1 MFENIPEEM
10 RSFPQW
16 VVWRYEDRGPKPT
29 KVPYSPTDPARH
41 ADVTAPETWA
51 TFAQAVETADKHKF
65 DGIGF
70 VFTKNDPFAGIDL
83 DDAKGD
89 TATLDR
95 QLKVYKEFDSYSE
108 SSPSNLGLH
117 IIVKGSVPSGRRR
130 SSIEVYSDGRFFT
143 MTGKVYHASPVQERH
158 DLLNVLWAQMA
169 GGSDA
174 AKAFYDP
181 LAPQKQSDEEVVAQ
195 CLKAVNGDKA
205 QLLLQG
211 KWEDAG
217 YPSQSEADFSL
228 IDILAFYTQNREQI
242 RRIFSQT
249 PLGARDKA
257 KRNNYVN
264 RMIDRSFDRMLP
276 PVDFDGLANAMSD
289 RLAAQS
295 KTNDG
300 ASSNGRTP
308 AFEAV
313 NVGSIPAAPTN
324 NSPIAPS
331 MPTESPPQ
339 GIQRPPGLLGDIAD
353 YVYATAP
360 RPVYEYAVAA
370 AIGLM
375 AGICGRAYNVSGTG
389 LNQYILALGETG
401 TGKEAIASGIGR
413 LMAAV
418 KTQVP
423 SAIEFIGPSE
433 IASGQAL
440 RKFITK
446 TRTPSFVSII
456 GEMGLRMQQMG
467 INNASSHEMALYRI
481 LLDLYTKS
489 GKNQSLDKSIFA
501 DAANNSE
508 IVEAPAFSVLGE
520 STPTRFYPHLTEDM
534 VSDGLLPRF
543 LVIEYHGERMPLN
556 EKHTETKPTFQLINT
571 LCELCAY
578 ALNRMHNNSVIDV
591 MSDYNAQRIFADY
604 ERWTTAQINTVSKDA
619 IRQLYNRAHLKVLKL
634 AALAAVGAKP
644 YQPEITS
651 EHVLW
656 AIRLVNADVEAMMA
670 KFRDGKIGT
679 SSTADK
685 QDEELR
691 NAINAWV
698 SGKWNDLKAYKVG
711 TMELHRAHIIPYSYL
726 SRRLISQAAFKN
738 DRRGSTAAIKAAIQN
753 LIDASFIVEC
763 GKKEMKERYGF
774 DGRSFMVADIW
785 NLGR

>member
-1 MFENIPEEM
+1 MYENIPEEM
-10 RSFPQW
+10 RNYPQW
-16 VVWRYEDRGPKPT
+16 VVWCYEDRGPKPT
-29 KVPYSPTDPARH
+29 KVPYSPIDPARH
-41 ADVTAPETWA
+41 ADVTDASTWA
-51 TFAQAVETADKHKF
+51 AFYQAVDAAAVHKM

-89 TATLDR
+89 AATLDR

-143 MTGKVYHASPVQERH
+143 MTGKVYNASPIQDRH
-158 DLLNVLWAQMA
+158 GLLNILWAQMA
-169 GGSDA
+169 GGNDA

-181 LAPQKQSDEEVVAQ
+181 QAPQKHSDEEVVTQA
-195 CLKAVNGDKA
+195 LKAVNGDKA

-217 YPSQSEADFSL
+217 YPSQSEADFAL
-228 IDILAFYTQNREQI
+228 VDILAFYTQNREQI

-249 PLGARDKA
+249 PLGAREKA

-289 RLAAQS
+289 KLAAIARE
-295 KTNDG
+295 DG
-300 ASSNGRTP
+300 VSSNGRTP

-313 NVGSIPAAPTN
+313 NAGSMPAAP
-324 NSPIAPS
+324 A
-331 MPTESPPQ
+331 MPTETAQQTRAS
-339 GIQRPPGLLGDIAD
+339 GVERPPGLLGEIAD

-375 AGICGRAYNVSGTG
+375 AGVCGRAYNVSGTG
-389 LNQYILALGETG
+389 LNQYVLALGETG

-413 LMAAV
+413 LMSAI

-423 SAIEFIGPSE
+423 SAVEFLGPSE

-440 RKFITK
+440 VKFITK
-446 TRTPSFVSII
+446 ARTPSFVSII
-456 GEMGLRMQQMG
+456 GEVGLRIQQMAIG
-467 INNASSHEMALYRI
+467 NASAHEAALHRA
-481 LLDLYTKS
+481 LLNLYNKS
-489 GKNQSLDKSIFA
+489 GKGNTLLKSVFA
-501 DAANNSE
+501 NAENNSE
-508 IVEAPAFSVLGE
+508 VIEAPAFSLLGE

-543 LVIEYHGERMPLN
+543 LIIEYQGERMPLN
-556 EKHTETKPTFQLINT
+556 EKHAETKPTFQLINT
-571 LCELCAY
+571 LCELSAY

-591 MSDYNAQRIFADY
+591 VQDYNAQRMLADY
-604 ERWTTAQINTVSKDA
+604 ERWTTQQINSASKDA
-619 IRQLYNRAHLKVLKL
+619 MRQLYNRAHLKVLKL
-634 AALAAVGAKP
+634 AALAAVGDKP
-644 YQPEITS
+644 YQPEIALH
-651 EHVLW
+651 HVMW
-656 AIRLVNADVEAMMA
+656 AIQLVNSDIEALMS
-670 KFRDGKIGT
+670 KFRDGKIGVA
-679 SSTADK
+679 STADK

-698 SGKWNDLKAYKVG
+698 SGKWLDLKTYKVG
-711 TMELHRAHIIPYSYL
+711 TPDLHKAHIIPYSYL

-738 DRRGSTAAIKAAIQN
+738 DKRGSTAAIKAAIQN
-753 LIDASFIVEC
+753 LIDASFLVEC
-763 GKKEMKERYGF
+763 GKKEMKERYSF
-774 DGRSFMVADIW
+774 DGRAFMVADIW
-785 NLGR
+785 NLGK